1 MNKADVVNTLIQSAE
16 SNGLIRTI
24 YSIFGKSVKVSIP
37 FGEKTLD
44 SSVDEIDFSVRSSN
58 CLKRTGMMQIRD
70 VVEAIEDER
79 LLRVRNLGKTS
90 YSEIQIGTLVV
101 HIGMLA
107 QPKHVPTRHTNSWTN
122 GTHQLWS
129 SMAKPTIVF
138 SHLKA

>member
-16 SNGLIRTI
+16 SNGLIHTI

-44 SSVDEIDFSVRSSN
+44 SSVDDIDFSVRSSN

-90 YSEIQIGTLVV
+90 YSEIQTKLLV
-101 HIGMLA
+101 LA
-107 QPKHVPTRHTNSWTN
+107 YSQLTAAEKKQFFFDLLDRN
-122 GTHQLWS
+122 GFK
-129 SMAKPTIVF
+129 M
-138 SHLKA
+138 

>member
-70 VVEAIEDER
+70 VVEAIEDEL

-90 YSEIQIGTLVV
+90 YSEIQTKLLVLGYSKLSA
-101 HIGMLA
+101 IEKKQFFYDLLE
-107 QPKHVPTRHTNSWTN
+107 RN
-122 GTHQLWS
+122 GYS
-129 SMAKPTIVF
+129 K
-138 SHLKA
+138 

>member
-1 MNKADVVNTLIQSAE
+1 MDKADVVNTLIQSAE

-90 YSEIQIGTLVV
+90 YSEIQTKL
-101 HIGMLA
+101 LA
-107 QPKHVPTRHTNSWTN
+107 LGYSKLSAIEKKQFFYDLLDLN
-122 GTHQLWS
+122 GY
-129 SMAKPTIVF
+129 AG
-138 SHLKA
+138 

>member
-58 CLKRTGMMQIRD
+58 CRKRTGMMQIRD

-90 YSEIQIGTLVV
+90 YSEIQTKLLVLGYSKLSS
-101 HIGMLA
+101 IEKKQFFFDLLD
-107 QPKHVPTRHTNSWTN
+107 RN
-122 GTHQLWS
+122 GY
-129 SMAKPTIVF
+129 AG
-138 SHLKA
+138 

>member
-44 SSVDEIDFSVRSSN
+44 SSVDEIDFSVRSTN

-90 YSEIQIGTLVV
+90 YSEIQTKLLVLGYSKLSS
-101 HIGMLA
+101 IEKKQFFFDLLD
-107 QPKHVPTRHTNSWTN
+107 RN
-122 GTHQLWS
+122 GY
-129 SMAKPTIVF
+129 AG
-138 SHLKA
+138 

>member
-1 MNKADVVNTLIQSAE
+1 MNKTDVVNTLIQSAE
-16 SNGLIRTI
+16 SNGLIHTI

-90 YSEIQIGTLVV
+90 YSEIQTKLLV
-101 HIGMLA
+101 LA
-107 QPKHVPTRHTNSWTN
+107 YSKLSAVEKKQFFFDLLDRN
-122 GTHQLWS
+122 GYVS
-129 SMAKPTIVF
+129 
-138 SHLKA
+138 

>member
-1 MNKADVVNTLIQSAE
+1 MNKTDVVNTLIQSAE
-16 SNGLIRTI
+16 SNGLIHTI

-90 YSEIQIGTLVV
+90 YSEIQTKLLV
-101 HIGMLA
+101 LA
-107 QPKHVPTRHTNSWTN
+107 DRKSV
-122 GTHQLWS
+122 
-129 SMAKPTIVF
+129 V
-138 SHLKA
+138 

>member
-1 MNKADVVNTLIQSAE
+1 MNKADIVNTLIQSAE

-90 YSEIQIGTLVV
+90 YSEIQTKLLVLGYSKLSS
-101 HIGMLA
+101 IEKKQFFFDLLD
-107 QPKHVPTRHTNSWTN
+107 RN
-122 GTHQLWS
+122 GY
-129 SMAKPTIVF
+129 AG
-138 SHLKA
+138 

>member
-24 YSIFGKSVKVSIP
+24 YSIFGKSVRVRIP

-90 YSEIQIGTLVV
+90 YSEIQTKLLVLGYSKLSA
-101 HIGMLA
+101 IEKKQFFFDLLD
-107 QPKHVPTRHTNSWTN
+107 RN
-122 GTHQLWS
+122 GY
-129 SMAKPTIVF
+129 AG
-138 SHLKA
+138 